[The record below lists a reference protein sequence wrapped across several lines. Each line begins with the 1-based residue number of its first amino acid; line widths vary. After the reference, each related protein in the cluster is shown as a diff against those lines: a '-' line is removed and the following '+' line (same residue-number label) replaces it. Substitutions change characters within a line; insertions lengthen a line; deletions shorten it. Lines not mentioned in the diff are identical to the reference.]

1 MDSSF
6 AQRLRRNS
14 SGGEP
19 STLPSSL
26 QASFSENSSRLF
38 NSVNTGRKNLF
49 GGLST
54 KIDRVQSALKKAG
67 TIDLGDTG
75 RASREFTDAASA
87 SSGRDRRSSTNK
99 KSDKPKPP
107 KPPPPKLTRRTTI
120 NGAIT
125 GGHSIQGG
133 DTNNVTRGSGVAEIT
148 GSGNTGLLS
157 ETGNNVC
164 KAGPFQSDGT
174 DGGNTQNNA
183 SGRVK
188 VRANI
193 GINFDEPL
201 YTEPQDATGSSPATR
216 SPIRHKNAVHRN
228 PFLDDSFNDQNTNPG
243 AYGFADT
250 YTSSG
255 KPPSLGADLLPGIP
269 RVPSCGSAIFLAP
282 QQPVTDMLA
291 ITPTTEKSLQTTLEP
306 MRQRSG
312 SDEIFD
318 DSDGGDSEATEG
330 CDECPDPDASYGR
343 EEDYGGPM
351 LRSGS
356 VCSDKSWSSSFSN
369 ENEVDELTM
378 RCMSFMKEF
387 VSKVFDNE

>member
-19 STLPSSL
+19 SILPSSL
-26 QASFSENSSRLF
+26 QASFSENSSRLL

-49 GGLST
+49 GGIST
-54 KIDRVQSALKKAG
+54 KIDRVQSVLKKAG

-75 RASREFTDAASA
+75 TASASREFADAAP
-87 SSGRDRRSSTNK
+87 SSGRDRRSSSTK
-99 KSDKPKPP
+99 KSDKPKPK

-125 GGHSIQGG
+125 GGHSIQVG
-133 DTNNVTRGSGVAEIT
+133 DTNSATSGPGVVEVT
-148 GSGNTGLLS
+148 GSGSTRN
-157 ETGNNVC
+157 TGNNAN
-164 KAGPFQSDGT
+164 AGDKPGFVHI
-174 DGGNTQNNA
+174 DGGNKQNNG

-201 YTEPQDATGSSPATR
+201 YTEPKEPTGADAVAR
-216 SPIRHKNAVHRN
+216 SPIRHKNVVHRN
-228 PFLDDSFNDQNTNPG
+228 PFLDDTFNDQGNNPSF
-243 AYGFADT
+243 GFTDT
-250 YTSSG
+250 YPLSG
-255 KPPSLGADLLPGIP
+255 KPASLGADLLPGIP
-269 RVPSCGSAIFLAP
+269 RVPSCGSASFLAP
-282 QQPVTDMLA
+282 QQPVSDMLA
-291 ITPTTEKSLQTTLEP
+291 ITPTTEKSLQTTLQP
-306 MRQRSG
+306 MRQRTG
-312 SDEIFD
+312 SDEMFD

-330 CDECPDPDASYGR
+330 CDECPDPDASYLR

-351 LRSGS
+351 FRSGS

-387 VSKVFDNE
+387 VSKVFDSG